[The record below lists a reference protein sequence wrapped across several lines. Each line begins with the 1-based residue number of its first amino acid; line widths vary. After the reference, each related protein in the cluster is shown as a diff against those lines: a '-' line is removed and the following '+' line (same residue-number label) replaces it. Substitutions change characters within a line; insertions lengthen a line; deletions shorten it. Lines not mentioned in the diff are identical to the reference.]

1 MRIADHLADS
11 SLPSPPATRVMPAET
26 AVAQAQIEA
35 LFGTVTQGVAAAA
48 VAAIILVAALY
59 RQHFVTLAH
68 GLGFLAYML
77 PWAAAHAVLAQAHR
91 RRRDMTSDWRPWA
104 YAMTFIAFA
113 EGTGWGWAT
122 VALTNTDSNDVNFIV
137 LFVSQAVAAGSVPA
151 FGAYMPAFLA
161 LFIPVTLPY
170 TVAAL
175 MSHDPVQHIV
185 FSLMIVFIAGVGG
198 IGVTVSQSIRR
209 LIRLRLDM
217 QQLAGEL
224 LVQKELAEQANLAK
238 SNFLA
243 AASHDL
249 RQPIHAL
256 GLFVGALRG
265 VAMAPEGERLIGQI
279 EQSAA
284 AMDGLF
290 SALLDISKLDAGAV
304 EVRPETFEI
313 GALLA
318 RICGDFGAEANAKG
332 LRLSALPCT
341 LTVESDPVL
350 LERILRNLVA
360 NAVRYTATGRVL
372 AGCRR
377 RGDTLAVQV
386 WDTGRGIPDAEQERI
401 FGEYYQ
407 LGNPERDR
415 TKGLGLGLAIVRR
428 LATLMDCPVQVCSV
442 PGRGSCFEIRVPC
455 ARGEMSAAETSA
467 PEAAPPTRGAKMIVV
482 IDDERA
488 IREAMTEQLR
498 FWGHEVV
505 TAAGADEA
513 IAMLSAY
520 RGRPDL
526 IICDYRLR
534 GEEDGIEA
542 VARLRADYNETIPAM
557 LITGDTAPDRLRE
570 AHASDLTLL
579 HKPVSS
585 AKLKRAIAELTA

>member
-1 MRIADHLADS
+1 MRIS
-11 SLPSPPATRVMPAET
+11 SLPSPTPAPALPVET
-26 AVAQAQIEA
+26 EIAQAQIEA
-35 LFGTVTQGVAAAA
+35 LFSTVTQGVVAAA
-48 VAAIILVAALY
+48 VGASILVAALY
-59 RQHFVTLAH
+59 AQHYVTAVK
-68 GLGFLAYML
+68 GVGFLACVL
-77 PWAAAHAVLAQAHR
+77 PCACGHALLAQAYR
-91 RRRDMTSDWRPWA
+91 RRREVLGDWRPWA
-104 YAMTFIAFA
+104 YAMTAIAVI
-113 EGTGWGWAT
+113 EGLAWGWAT
-122 VALTNTDSNDVNFIV
+122 VALTDTGRNDIHFVV
-137 LFVSQAVAAGSVPA
+137 LLSTLAIAAGAVPA
-151 FGAYMPAFLA
+151 FGAYLPAFLA
-161 LFIPVTLPY
+161 IFIPATLPC

-175 MSHDPVQHIV
+175 ISRDPVQHIV
-185 FSLMIVFIAGVGG
+185 FALMIVFIGGVGT
-198 IGVTVSQSIRR
+198 IGVTVSGSIRR

-224 LVQKELAEQANLAK
+224 LVQKERAEQANLAK

-304 EVRPETFEI
+304 EVRPQAFEI
-313 GALLA
+313 GALLRRLA
-318 RICGDFGAEANAKG
+318 GDFGAEAETKG
-332 LRLSALPCT
+332 LRLTALPCSVA
-341 LTVESDPVL
+341 VETDPLL
-350 LERILRNLVA
+350 LERILRNLIA
-360 NAVRYTATGRVL
+360 NAVRYTSSGRVL

-377 RGDTLAVQV
+377 RGGQLAIQV
-386 WDTGRGIPDAEQERI
+386 WDTGRGIPDSEQERI

-415 TKGLGLGLAIVRR
+415 AKGLGLGLAIVRR
-428 LATLMDCPVQVCSV
+428 LATLMDCPVLVCSV
-442 PGRGSCFEIRVPC
+442 PGRGSCFEVTVPC
-455 ARGEMSAAETSA
+455 AAALPPATPA
-467 PEAAPPTRGAKMIVV
+467 PDTPAPPATRRMIVV
-482 IDDERA
+482 IDDEQA
-488 IREAMTEQLR
+488 IREAMTNQLSY
-498 FWGHEVV
+498 WGHEVL

-513 IAMLSAY
+513 IEKLSAY
-520 RGRPDL
+520 RGKPDL

-542 VARLRADYNETIPAM
+542 VARLRADYNDSIPAM
-557 LITGDTAPDRLRE
+557 LITGDTAPDRLRD

-585 AKLKRAIAELTA
+585 TKLKRAIAELTRRGI

>member
-1 MRIADHLADS
+1 MRIVDQLAGVW
-11 SLPSPPATRVMPAET
+11 PAASRPRPTPT
-26 AVAQAQIEA
+26 ATAIAQAQIEA

-48 VAAIILVAALY
+48 VGASILVAALY
-59 RQHFVTLAH
+59 AQHFVTPQKGA
-68 GLGFLAYML
+68 GFLACIL
-77 PWAAAHAVLAQAHR
+77 TCAGAHALLARAHR
-91 RRRDMTSDWRPWA
+91 RRAGPGDWRPWA
-104 YAMTFIAFA
+104 YAMTAIAFV
-113 EGTGWGWAT
+113 EGLGWGWAT
-122 VALTNTDSNDVNFIV
+122 VALTDTGRNDVHLVV
-137 LFVSQAVAAGSVPA
+137 LISDAAIAAGSVPA
-151 FGAYMPAFLA
+151 FGAYLPAFLA
-161 LFIPVTLPY
+161 LFIPATLPI
-170 TVAAL
+170 TFAAL
-175 MSHDPVQHIV
+175 ISRDPVQHIV
-185 FSLMIVFIAGVGG
+185 CALMVVFIAGVGT
-198 IGVTVSQSIRR
+198 IGATVSRSIRR

-217 QQLAGEL
+217 QRLADEL

-238 SNFLA
+238 SAFLA

-304 EVRPETFEI
+304 EVRPQVFVI

-318 RICGDFGAEANAKG
+318 RICSDFGAEAQAKG
-332 LRLSALPCT
+332 IGLTALPCGVA
-341 LTVESDPVL
+341 VESDPL
-350 LERILRNLVA
+350 LMERILRNLVA
-360 NAVRYTATGRVL
+360 NAVRYTASGRVL

-377 RGDTLAVQV
+377 RGGRLAVQV
-386 WDTGRGIPDAEQERI
+386 WDTGRGIPPAEQERI

-428 LATLMDCPVQVCSV
+428 LARLLDCPVRVRSV
-442 PGRGSCFEIRVPC
+442 PGRGSCFEVELPV
-455 ARGEMSAAETSA
+455 ARTLPAEHIAPAEAGAPAAS
-467 PEAAPPTRGAKMIVV
+467 GAKMIVV

-488 IREAMTEQLR
+488 IREAMTDQLR
-498 FWGHEVV
+498 FWGHEVM

-513 IAMLSAY
+513 IAKLSAY
-520 RGRPDL
+520 HGRPDL

-534 GEEDGIEA
+534 SEEDGIEA

-570 AHASDLTLL
+570 AHASDLLLL

-585 AKLKRAIAELTA
+585 AKLRRAIAELTV

>member
-1 MRIADHLADS
+1 VLLS
-11 SLPSPPATRVMPAET
+11 
-26 AVAQAQIEA
+26 
-35 LFGTVTQGVAAAA
+35 
-48 VAAIILVAALY
+48 
-59 RQHFVTLAH
+59 TLA
-68 GLGFLAYML
+68 
-77 PWAAAHAVLAQAHR
+77 
-91 RRRDMTSDWRPWA
+91 
-104 YAMTFIAFA
+104 I
-113 EGTGWGWAT
+113 
-122 VALTNTDSNDVNFIV
+122 
-137 LFVSQAVAAGSVPA
+137 AAGAVPA
-151 FGAYMPAFLA
+151 FGAYLPAFLA
-161 LFIPVTLPY
+161 IFIPATLPC

-175 MSHDPVQHIV
+175 ISRDPVQHIV
-185 FSLMIVFIAGVGG
+185 FALMIVFIGGVGT
-198 IGVTVSQSIRR
+198 IGVTVSGSIRR

-224 LVQKELAEQANLAK
+224 LVQKERAEQANLAK

-304 EVRPETFEI
+304 EVRPQAFEI
-313 GALLA
+313 GALLRRLA
-318 RICGDFGAEANAKG
+318 GDFGAEAETKG
-332 LRLSALPCT
+332 LRLTALPCSVA
-341 LTVESDPVL
+341 VETDPLL
-350 LERILRNLVA
+350 LERILRNLIA
-360 NAVRYTATGRVL
+360 NAVRYTSSGRVL

-377 RGDTLAVQV
+377 RGGQLAIQV
-386 WDTGRGIPDAEQERI
+386 WDTGRGIPDSEQERI

-415 TKGLGLGLAIVRR
+415 AKGLGLGLAIVRR
-428 LATLMDCPVQVCSV
+428 LATLMDCPVLVCSV
-442 PGRGSCFEIRVPC
+442 PGRGSCFEVTVPC
-455 ARGEMSAAETSA
+455 AAALPPATPA
-467 PEAAPPTRGAKMIVV
+467 PDTPAPPATRRMIVV
-482 IDDERA
+482 IDDEQA
-488 IREAMTEQLR
+488 IREAMTNQLSY
-498 FWGHEVV
+498 WGHEVL

-513 IAMLSAY
+513 IEKLSAY
-520 RGRPDL
+520 RGKPDL

-542 VARLRADYNETIPAM
+542 VARLRADYNDSIPAM
-557 LITGDTAPDRLRE
+557 LITGDTAPDRLRD

-585 AKLKRAIAELTA
+585 TKLKRAIAELTRRGI